1 MTGTDGRLTG
11 SDGLCVRADNV
22 DLWLGKGD

>member
-1 MTGTDGRLTG
+1 MTCNDGGLTG
-11 SDGLCVRADNV
+11 SDGLCVRVDNV